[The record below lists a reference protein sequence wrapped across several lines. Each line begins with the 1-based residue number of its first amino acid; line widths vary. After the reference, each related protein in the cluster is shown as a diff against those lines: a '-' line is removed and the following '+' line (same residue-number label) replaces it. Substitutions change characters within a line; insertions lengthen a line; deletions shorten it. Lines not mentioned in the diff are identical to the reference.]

1 VHRLVKVVVACLAI
15 TVFALSQTPS
25 PQPVAAPKVLTWDAV
40 SIKPHRE
47 LDDSAMMRMLP
58 NGFEMKNMA
67 IYSVL
72 ISAFPIRSTDQIV
85 GWPAWASSDRFD
97 VLAKMDTET
106 SDAFHS
112 LSKND
117 GGEHWRLLMRQIL
130 EDRFAM
136 RVHIEKRELP
146 VYELVIAKHGPKLK
160 KSVPGES
167 GPTEMS
173 PGKLSA
179 HAYPVSGLAMSLSGV
194 VGRVIIDKTG
204 LTGQYD
210 FDLAW
215 ARRDDPDSGES
226 GPSVFTAL
234 QEQLGLRLEPAKA
247 PLDVVV
253 IDHIERPSEN

>member
-1 VHRLVKVVVACLAI
+1 MDSEI
-15 TVFALSQTPS
+15 S
-25 PQPVAAPKVLTWDAV
+25 
-40 SIKPHRE
+40 
-47 LDDSAMMRMLP
+47 DD
-58 NGFEMKNMA
+58 
-67 IYSVL
+67 
-72 ISAFPIRSTDQIV
+72 
-85 GWPAWASSDRFD
+85 
-97 VLAKMDTET
+97 
-106 SDAFHS
+106 FHM

-136 RVHIEKRELP
+136 KSHIEKRELP

-160 KSVPGES
+160 ESAPGES
-167 GPTEMS
+167 GPTGMS

-210 FDLAW
+210 IDLTWAW
-215 ARRDDPDSGES
+215 RDDPGSGES
-226 GPSVFTAL
+226 GPSIFTAL
-234 QEQLGLRLEPAKA
+234 QEQLGLKLEPAKA
-247 PLDVVV
+247 PIDVVV